1 MDIRMNQTEDK
12 HPGVGRPASRL
23 PAVFFKASVLCIVSL
38 VAGCSA
44 PSAAENK
51 TAVQP
56 PAKVENPVREVD
68 LAAVKLSPQAEQRLG
83 ITLATVEKR
92 MVAQTREYSGEVA
105 LPTDSVIIVSAPMG
119 GTLSAPATG
128 GAPSAG
134 MVVQKGQP
142 LMRISPFLTPERGL
156 RTQLQRDVATATER
170 VNAAKVR
177 VDRATQLVEERAGSV
192 KNAEQMKE
200 DLAVAE
206 NELKA
211 ARERLEIYDRGP
223 LDSALIVDI
232 TAPISG
238 VIQRI
243 NAAPGQATTS
253 GAPLFE
259 LSNLSTVWIRVPV
272 YVGEIQEIARNVAAR
287 VHGLTDEP
295 GQRVRSAAPIKAPA
309 SANAMASTADLYYQL
324 TNTDGLLQPGQR
336 VGVTLTLR
344 GAVEGLTVPW
354 SAVVHDVHGGAWVY
368 ENPSAQTFVR
378 KPIEVR
384 HVSGIY
390 AVLARGP
397 APGTKIVA
405 EGVAELFGVEFGA
418 GK

>member
-1 MDIRMNQTEDK
+1 MFIKKNRIDVAQ
-12 HPGVGRPASRL
+12 A
-23 PAVFFKASVLCIVSL
+23 FKVLVLGTVSL
-38 VAGCSA
+38 IAGCSA
-44 PSAAENK
+44 PRAAENK
-51 TAVQP
+51 AAPP
-56 PAKVENPVREVD
+56 PAKVENPVKEAD

-83 ITLATVEKR
+83 IAIATVETR

-105 LPTDSVIIVSAPMG
+105 LPTDSTMIVSAPMG
-119 GTLSAPATG
+119 GTLSAPTASA
-128 GAPSAG
+128 APSAG
-134 MVVQKGQP
+134 MVVRKGQP
-142 LMRISPFLTPERGL
+142 LMRISPFLAPERGL
-156 RTQLQRDVATATER
+156 RPQLERDVATATER
-170 VNAAKVR
+170 ANAAKIR
-177 VDRATQLVEERAGSV
+177 VDRAVQLVEERAGSV
-192 KNAEQMKE
+192 KNMEQMKE
-200 DLAVAE
+200 ELAVAE

-211 ARERLEIYDRGP
+211 ARERLAIYDRGP

-232 TAPISG
+232 TAPING
-238 VIQRI
+238 VIQRV

-272 YVGEIQEIARNVAAR
+272 YVGEIQDIARNAAAR
-287 VHGLTDEP
+287 VHGLADEP
-295 GQRVRSAAPIKAPA
+295 GQRVRSAAPIKAPP

-324 TNTDGLLQPGQR
+324 ANSDGSLQPGQR
-336 VGVTLTLR
+336 VGVTLNLR

-384 HVSGIY
+384 HVSGTY